1 MNNAKCHRRGLPGLC
16 AALVLLLM
24 LAAAHRANA
33 ESVYKCRNVRGDV
46 AYQDHACANAQQETQ
61 IEIAKAPSPADSPE
75 YGVASHARP
84 VSKADAMHAS
94 SRHGR
99 GRGNEHEVMSYECR
113 ASNGDVFY
121 RHSGCPKS
129 IKAQN
134 VARAGG
140 RRKQQGST
148 SVSVSAVTLSRS
160 EACRRLAAGGSIG
173 RAGHEHD
180 EQVSTYDRNAGRDPC
195 RRS

>member
-1 MNNAKCHRRGLPGLC
+1 MNNAKYCRCGLAGLC
-16 AALVLLLM
+16 AALALLM
-24 LAAAHRANA
+24 LLANAHRANA
-33 ESVYKCRNVRGDV
+33 ESVYKCRDARGQV
-46 AYQDHACANAQQETQ
+46 AYQDHACANAEQETQ
-61 IEIAKAPSPADSPE
+61 IEIAKAPPPARSPE
-75 YGVASHARP
+75 YAVASRARP
-84 VSKADAMHAS
+84 VSRADVMHVS

-99 GRGNEHEVMSYECR
+99 GRGNEREVMSYECR

-134 VARAGG
+134 IARAGG
-140 RRKQQGST
+140 RGKQKSSD

-180 EQVSTYDRNAGRDPC
+180 EQISTYDRNAGRDPC